1 MSKKQL
7 HTLSVGSTVEYTS
20 TLAEL
25 KYLTNSNAQTITLS
39 GNMLFQQFQ
48 IYEQGR
54 GMDKAKN
61 EYDNLVA
68 PQISF

>member
-1 MSKKQL
+1 MCKKQL
-7 HTLSVGSTVEYTS
+7 HTLSIGSTAEYMS

-48 IYEQGR
+48 IYEQGK
-54 GMDKAKN
+54 GMEKAKN
-61 EYDNLVA
+61 E
-68 PQISF
+68 